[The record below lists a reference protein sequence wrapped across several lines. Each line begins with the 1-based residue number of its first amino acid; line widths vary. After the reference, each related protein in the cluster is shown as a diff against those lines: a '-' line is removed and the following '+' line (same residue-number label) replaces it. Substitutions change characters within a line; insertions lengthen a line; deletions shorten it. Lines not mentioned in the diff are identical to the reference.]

1 MNYNTTGNNSWLFQK
16 AYYNGFVWN
25 NNKLEPYAPDFFR
38 QRLGWIKSVH
48 LSNVMNEKSDTH
60 IKLKTTYPG
69 LVTGIG
75 VTHQSKSKGELML
88 GFEFDYTTGMPVIR
102 GHSLKGA
109 LRSAFPQKQ
118 NRDVKH
124 KPEKAYQIYCW
135 LNRLTFTGEGLME
148 FQNTQGLYETVVSY
162 ENEIFDGKING
173 RLISNYKQDVF
184 FDSYISKASLFPST
198 RNQYL
203 GDDSI
208 TPHVKRGIPY
218 EQAMLTDPIPLPFL
232 KILPCIEIEFRFKLH
247 ENGLLSIENKKNL
260 FKEILMNQG
269 IGAKTNLGYG
279 QFEASPPV

>member
-1 MNYNTTGNNSWLFQK
+1 MHYNITGNNSWLFQK
-16 AYYNGFVWN
+16 AYYNGFVWS
-25 NNKLEPYAPDFFR
+25 NNKQEPYAPDFFKH
-38 QRLGWIKSVH
+38 RLGWIKSVP
-48 LSNVMNEKSDTH
+48 LSRLVNDNADTT

-88 GFEFDYTTGMPVIR
+88 GFEFDYTSGMPVIR

-109 LRSAFPQKQ
+109 LRSAFPQKH

-135 LNRLTFTGEGLME
+135 LNRLTFTREGIME
-148 FQNTQGLYETVVSY
+148 FQRTPELYETVVSY

-184 FDSYISKASLFPST
+184 FDSYITIASLFPDT

-208 TPHVKRGIPY
+208 TPHAKRGIPY
-218 EQAMLTDPIPLPFL
+218 EKAMLTDPVPLPFL
-232 KILPCIEIEFRFKLH
+232 KILPGIEIEFRFKLN
-247 ENGLLSIENKKNL
+247 ENGLLSIEMKKHL
-260 FKEILMNQG
+260 FKEILLSQG
-269 IGAKTNLGYG
+269 IGAKTNVGYG
-279 QFEASPPV
+279 QFETI